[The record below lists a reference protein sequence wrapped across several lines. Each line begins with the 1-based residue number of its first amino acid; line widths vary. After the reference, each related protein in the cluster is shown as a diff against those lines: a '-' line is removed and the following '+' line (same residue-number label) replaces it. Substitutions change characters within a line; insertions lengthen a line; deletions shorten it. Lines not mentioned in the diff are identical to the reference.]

1 MMRLIL
7 LETVTMTRL
16 QNSMITIDINNLI
29 NRYSMDKDDLKTK
42 IVKLNKVDDND
53 SSVDERETLKANAIR
68 NITFWVNKAK
78 EKQRMIQ
85 IDIETPTKQDPVIF
99 NPKYIQTISF
109 NFQNG
114 KNMIV
119 LSLSSGMVIS
129 LDMKKVVTLSLTDI
143 II

>member
-1 MMRLIL
+1 
-7 LETVTMTRL
+7 
-16 QNSMITIDINNLI
+16 
-29 NRYSMDKDDLKTK
+29 MDKDDLKTK
-42 IVKLNKVDDND
+42 IVKLNKVDNNND

-85 IDIETPTKQDPVIF
+85 IAIETPTKQDPVIF

-114 KNMIV
+114 RNMIV
-119 LSLSSGMVIS
+119 LALSSGMVIS
-129 LDMKKVVTLSLTDI
+129 LDLKKVVTLSLTDI

>member
-1 MMRLIL
+1 MRSIL
-7 LETVTMTRL
+7 LETVTMIRL
-16 QNSMITIDINNLI
+16 QNNMITIDINNLI

-114 KNMIV
+114 RNMIV

-129 LDMKKVVTLSLTDI
+129 LDLKKVVTLSLTDI

>member
-1 MMRLIL
+1 
-7 LETVTMTRL
+7 
-16 QNSMITIDINNLI
+16 MI
-29 NRYSMDKDDLKTK
+29 KV
-42 IVKLNKVDDND
+42 VKKWNEND

-109 NFQNG
+109 NFQDG
-114 KNMIV
+114 RKIV

-129 LDMKKVVTLSLTDI
+129 LDLKKVITLSLTDI

>member
-1 MMRLIL
+1 
-7 LETVTMTRL
+7 
-16 QNSMITIDINNLI
+16 
-29 NRYSMDKDDLKTK
+29 MDKDDLKTK

-53 SSVDERETLKANAIR
+53 SSVDEREKLKANAIR

-114 KNMIV
+114 NMIV

-129 LDMKKVVTLSLTDI
+129 LDLKKVVTLSLTDI

>member
-1 MMRLIL
+1 
-7 LETVTMTRL
+7 
-16 QNSMITIDINNLI
+16 
-29 NRYSMDKDDLKTK
+29 MDKDDLKTK
-42 IVKLNKVDDND
+42 IVKLNKVDNND

-68 NITFWVNKAK
+68 DITFWVNKAK

-85 IDIETPTKQDPVIF
+85 IDIENPTKQDPVIF

-114 KNMIV
+114 RNMIV

-129 LDMKKVVTLSLTDI
+129 LDLKKVVTLSLTDI

>member
-1 MMRLIL
+1 
-7 LETVTMTRL
+7 
-16 QNSMITIDINNLI
+16 
-29 NRYSMDKDDLKTK
+29 MDKDDLKTK
-42 IVKLNKVDDND
+42 IVKLNKVDDN
-53 SSVDERETLKANAIR
+53 DERETLKANAIR

-109 NFQNG
+109 NFQDG
-114 KNMIV
+114 RNMIV

-129 LDMKKVVTLSLTDI
+129 LDLKKVVTLSLTDI

>member
-1 MMRLIL
+1 
-7 LETVTMTRL
+7 
-16 QNSMITIDINNLI
+16 
-29 NRYSMDKDDLKTK
+29 MDKDDLKTK
-42 IVKLNKVDDND
+42 IVKLNKVDNNND

-68 NITFWVNKAK
+68 NITFWVNKAE

-85 IDIETPTKQDPVIF
+85 IDIENPTKQDPVIF
-99 NPKYIQTISF
+99 NPNYIQTISF

-114 KNMIV
+114 RNMIV

-129 LDMKKVVTLSLTDI
+129 LDLKKVVTLSLTDI

>member
-1 MMRLIL
+1 
-7 LETVTMTRL
+7 
-16 QNSMITIDINNLI
+16 
-29 NRYSMDKDDLKTK
+29 MDKDDLKTK

-114 KNMIV
+114 GNMIV

-129 LDMKKVVTLSLTDI
+129 LDLKKVVTLSLTDI

>member
-1 MMRLIL
+1 
-7 LETVTMTRL
+7 MTRL
-16 QNSMITIDINNLI
+16 QNIMITIDINNLI

-42 IVKLNKVDDND
+42 IVKLNKVDDSD
-53 SSVDERETLKANAIR
+53 SSVDEREKLKANAIR

-85 IDIETPTKQDPVIF
+85 IDIETSTKQDPVIF

-114 KNMIV
+114 RNMIV

-129 LDMKKVVTLSLTDI
+129 LDLKKVVTLSLTDI

>member
-1 MMRLIL
+1 
-7 LETVTMTRL
+7 
-16 QNSMITIDINNLI
+16 MITIDINNLI

-53 SSVDERETLKANAIR
+53 SSVDEREKLKANAIR
-68 NITFWVNKAK
+68 DVTFWVNKAK

-114 KNMIV
+114 RNMIV

-129 LDMKKVVTLSLTDI
+129 LDLKMVVTLSLTDI
-143 II
+143 MI

>member
-1 MMRLIL
+1 MRLIL
-7 LETVTMTRL
+7 LVTVMMIRL
-16 QNSMITIDINNLI
+16 QNSMITIDIKNLI
-29 NRYSMDKDDLKTK
+29 NKYRMDKDDLKTK

-114 KNMIV
+114 RNMIV

-129 LDMKKVVTLSLTDI
+129 LDLKKVVTLSLTDI

>member
-1 MMRLIL
+1 MRLIL
-7 LETVTMTRL
+7 LETVTMIRL
-16 QNSMITIDINNLI
+16 QNNMITIDINNLI

-114 KNMIV
+114 MNMIV
-119 LSLSSGMVIS
+119 LSLNSGMVIS
-129 LDMKKVVTLSLTDI
+129 LDLKKVVTLSLTDI

>member
-1 MMRLIL
+1 MRLIL
-7 LETVTMTRL
+7 LETVTMIRL

-53 SSVDERETLKANAIR
+53 SSVEEREKLKANAIR
-68 NITFWVNKAK
+68 DITFWVNKAK

-114 KNMIV
+114 RNMIV
-119 LSLSSGMVIS
+119 LSLGSGMVIS
-129 LDMKKVVTLSLTDI
+129 LDLKMVVTLSLTDI
-143 II
+143 MI

>member
-1 MMRLIL
+1 
-7 LETVTMTRL
+7 
-16 QNSMITIDINNLI
+16 
-29 NRYSMDKDDLKTK
+29 MDKDDLKTK
-42 IVKLNKVDDND
+42 IVKLNKVDNNND
-53 SSVDERETLKANAIR
+53 SSVDEREKLKANAIR

-114 KNMIV
+114 RNMIV

-129 LDMKKVVTLSLTDI
+129 LDLKKVVTLSLTDI

>member
-1 MMRLIL
+1 
-7 LETVTMTRL
+7 
-16 QNSMITIDINNLI
+16 MITIDINNLI

-53 SSVDERETLKANAIR
+53 SSVDEREKLKANAIR

-109 NFQNG
+109 NFLNG

-119 LSLSSGMVIS
+119 LSLCSGMVIS
-129 LDMKKVVTLSLTDI
+129 LDLKKVVTLSLTDI

>member
-1 MMRLIL
+1 
-7 LETVTMTRL
+7 
-16 QNSMITIDINNLI
+16 
-29 NRYSMDKDDLKTK
+29 MDKDDLKTK
-42 IVKLNKVDDND
+42 IVKLNKVDNNND

-85 IDIETPTKQDPVIF
+85 IDIETTTKQDPVIF

-109 NFQNG
+109 NFHNG
-114 KNMIV
+114 SNMIV

-129 LDMKKVVTLSLTDI
+129 LDLKKVVTLSLTDI

>member
-1 MMRLIL
+1 
-7 LETVTMTRL
+7 
-16 QNSMITIDINNLI
+16 
-29 NRYSMDKDDLKTK
+29 MDKDDLKTK
-42 IVKLNKVDDND
+42 IVKLNKVDNND
-53 SSVDERETLKANAIR
+53 SSVDNSVEEREKLKANAIR

-114 KNMIV
+114 RNMIV

-129 LDMKKVVTLSLTDI
+129 LDLKKVVTLSLTDI